1 MKSTATEKFT
11 KLNLNQIVL
20 AISSAFISVGA
31 QAQATDSAKSLPPV
45 TVSADR
51 ESSYVLTT
59 TNSAT
64 KTDTPLKELP
74 VSVHV
79 VTDDLIRD
87 LAIVK
92 PSELVSLVP
101 NVQQVVGYGGVG
113 SQWFTIRGFSNGSVN
128 YRNGYRS
135 SDMYAPRDMANV
147 ERIDFVMGPSSAI
160 YGNAP
165 PAGAVNTITK
175 TPLFGNANNV
185 TFSAGSWSSMR
196 GTGDFNWSS
205 GDLAVRLNVASDKA
219 NSFIDY
225 EKPQNTLLAPSF
237 LYRIDSGTEIM
248 YAMEYFKTR
257 VDGFSNGLPMA
268 DGVFDLR
275 KGATSS
281 MPWAQ
286 FNNENLS
293 HRVEFKTR
301 LNEDWVFR
309 QGIYSERTQQNF
321 RGVSPDFV
329 RYSAGTSVNNY
340 SLIYNAGPKNDHD
353 TDVIQ
358 SELNGSID
366 LLGQRHKAV
375 LGYEFAKSRFTYSN
389 YNESYYSAGTFGS
402 PTGVNSFTGEV
413 YLSQSTSKTNAIY
426 LNDQFKLGQL
436 NVLLGLRNDWIE
448 TSDLTSSQRNNAL
461 TSRVG
466 FLYPLTTQTSIYYS
480 FGQSFVPNL
489 GTSISGGV
497 LDPEKGT
504 QNEIGIKHSVT
515 PNLDATLAIFDI
527 VKSNVKG
534 AAVEGRYPLDGEQKS
549 RGIEATLNGRLTPS
563 LQLIANLSYLDYAKI
578 TAGTNAGMSL
588 YGAARNAF
596 NVWAVQGI
604 KSDLPGALSVGLG
617 ASSVSNR
624 PADSDN
630 SGFRLPSYTKVD
642 AGVFYT
648 HKKTR
653 YSLNIKNLNDAKV
666 FDTADSYFVQ
676 RQTPRSF
683 VASVG
688 LDF

>member
-1 MKSTATEKFT
+1 
-11 KLNLNQIVL
+11 
-20 AISSAFISVGA
+20 
-31 QAQATDSAKSLPPV
+31 
-45 TVSADR
+45 
-51 ESSYVLTT
+51 
-59 TNSAT
+59 
-64 KTDTPLKELP
+64 
-74 VSVHV
+74 
-79 VTDDLIRD
+79 
-87 LAIVK
+87 
-92 PSELVSLVP
+92 
-101 NVQQVVGYGGVG
+101 
-113 SQWFTIRGFSNGSVN
+113 
-128 YRNGYRS
+128 
-135 SDMYAPRDMANV
+135 
-147 ERIDFVMGPSSAI
+147 
-160 YGNAP
+160 
-165 PAGAVNTITK
+165 
-175 TPLFGNANNV
+175 
-185 TFSAGSWSSMR
+185 
-196 GTGDFNWSS
+196 
-205 GDLAVRLNVASDKA
+205 
-219 NSFIDY
+219 
-225 EKPQNTLLAPSF
+225 
-237 LYRIDSGTEIM
+237 
-248 YAMEYFKTR
+248 AMEYFKTR

-301 LNEDWVFR
+301 VNEDWVFR

-389 YNESYYSAGTFGS
+389 YNESYTSAGTFGS

-534 AAVEGRYPLDGEQKS
+534 AAVGGRYPLDGEQKS